1 LREPARA
8 HDLLLRAIECAPTSA
23 DAHNALGTARYEL
36 GEFEAAAASFERAL
50 ALDPQLADAYYNLG
64 NALQMRGRLE
74 EADLG
79 YDEALRRKPDFNEA
93 QLNKS
98 LVLLALGRYP
108 DGWALYESRLRGA
121 DQPGVPVIRSR
132 RWDGRAFPERSLLIH
147 SEQGLGDAL
156 QFVRF
161 AAWCKTRGGTVTVQ
175 CQRPLLRLLRT
186 CPGVD
191 AVLDQAGERSFDFEI
206 EMMSLPYLFGLSLE
220 TIPAKIPYL
229 SASDEARA
237 RWRGRVAGDERL
249 QVGLVWAGAPREF
262 RPADYLIDR
271 RRSMGLARM
280 RPLLNLACVRFHSLQ
295 LGQAARQI
303 DELDLR
309 GILLDHSAD
318 IGDYM
323 DTTAI
328 IEQLDLVIAVDTS
341 VVHAAG
347 ALGRP
352 VWVLSRFDAC
362 WRWLRNRETN
372 PWYPTARV
380 FGQPAPGDW
389 DTVIA
394 NAAEALARVAAAKR
408 GAGT

>member
-1 LREPARA
+1 
-8 HDLLLRAIECAPTSA
+8 
-23 DAHNALGTARYEL
+23 
-36 GEFEAAAASFERAL
+36 
-50 ALDPQLADAYYNLG
+50 
-64 NALQMRGRLE
+64 M
-74 EADLG
+74 
-79 YDEALRRKPDFNEA
+79 
-93 QLNKS
+93 
-98 LVLLALGRYP
+98 
-108 DGWALYESRLRGA
+108 
-121 DQPGVPVIRSR
+121 
-132 RWDGRAFPERSLLIH
+132 
-147 SEQGLGDAL
+147 
-156 QFVRF
+156 RF

-186 CPGVD
+186 CPGVG
-191 AVLDQAGERSFDFEI
+191 AW
-206 EMMSLPYLFGLSLE
+206 
-220 TIPAKIPYL
+220 PAT
-229 SASDEARA
+229 S
-237 RWRGRVAGDERL
+237 L

-280 RPLLNLACVRFHSLQ
+280 RPLLNVAGVRFHSLQ

-318 IGDYM
+318 VGDYM
-323 DTTAI
+323 DTAAI
-328 IEQLDLVIAVDTS
+328 IEQLDLVIAVDPS